1 LTKSHNWDLRLWD
14 AANGKP
20 VRTLSAP
27 KDRFDSHGV
36 FSPDGKRV
44 LTRPRGQAPRLWD
57 IGADAAGPPRVLGGD
72 PVEEAMFS
80 PDGTLVLTLAGGTAR
95 LWDGSTGDERSQLG
109 YGPVAGR
116 TAAFTPDGK
125 FVLTL
130 ATDGRLKLWDTET
143 RAEEAL
149 DEGARKVTRVDF
161 SPDGRHLLTISDD
174 ETTTVRLWSVNG
186 TERLAFAAHRHRPD
200 RIELSRDGRVA
211 LTISRTDIT
220 RVWDLGERSEPDRG
234 PALQALID
242 HAKAVVPR
250 CLTIEQRTTY
260 LLRPEPPRWCIAMA
274 KRPYESPAWKTQDA
288 VDEAIAKEFGTFADT
303 ALKAGDFSK
312 ALEAIDLAMKFGPGV
327 AWLKVNRIHALMFLD
342 RVSEARAEY
351 VRNRGTELEGL
362 GAWEKVVLDDFAA
375 LRENGRQHPLM
386 DEIEKLFGTPPG
398 AR

>member
-1 LTKSHNWDLRLWD
+1 
-14 AANGKP
+14 
-20 VRTLSAP
+20 
-27 KDRFDSHGV
+27 
-36 FSPDGKRV
+36 
-44 LTRPRGQAPRLWD
+44 
-57 IGADAAGPPRVLGGD
+57 
-72 PVEEAMFS
+72 M
-80 PDGTLVLTLAGGTAR
+80 
-95 LWDGSTGDERSQLG
+95 
-109 YGPVAGR
+109 
-116 TAAFTPDGK
+116 
-125 FVLTL
+125 
-130 ATDGRLKLWDTET
+130 
-143 RAEEAL
+143 
-149 DEGARKVTRVDF
+149 TRVDF

-174 ETTTVRLWSVNG
+174 ETTTVPAV
-186 TERLAFAAHRHRPD
+186 ERGAARERFAFAAHRHRPD
-200 RIELSRDGRVA
+200 RIVLSRDGRVA

-250 CLTIEQRTTY
+250 CLTIEQRRTF

-274 KRPYESPAWKTQDA
+274 KQPYELPAWKTQDA

-342 RVSEARAEY
+342 RVSEARAAY
-351 VRNRGTELEGL
+351 LAHRGTELEDL
-362 GAWEKVVLDDFAA
+362 GPWEKVVLDDFAA

-386 DEIEKLFGTPPG
+386 DEIEKLFRTPPG